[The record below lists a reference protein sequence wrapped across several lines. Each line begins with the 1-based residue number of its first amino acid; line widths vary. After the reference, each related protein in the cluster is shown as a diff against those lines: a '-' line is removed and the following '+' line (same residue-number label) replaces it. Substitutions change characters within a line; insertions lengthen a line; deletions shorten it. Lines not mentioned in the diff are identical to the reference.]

1 MSMDKIA
8 SLLVAVFCAFLLGHS
23 VGSSNARTAY
33 LGQEQKLQA
42 KLKIQEEAYLE
53 EISQH
58 IKTLQTLEA
67 SNDEAITSLNSRLL
81 SSQARE
87 SYYRELSETGAGGC
101 RELAEISTEYE
112 RNLTRGAL
120 VVRRLAET
128 SARIVRQNEA
138 LIGIIH
144 ADRQLVGE
152 R

>member
-1 MSMDKIA
+1 MDKLF
-8 SLLVAVFCAFLLGHS
+8 SLFVAVFCAFLLGHG

-33 LGQEQKLQA
+33 LEQEQKLQT
-42 KLKIQEEAYLE
+42 KLKSQEEAYLE

-87 SYYRELSETGAGGC
+87 SYYRELSETGASGC
-101 RELAEISTEYE
+101 GELAEISTDYE
-112 RNLTRGAL
+112 RNLTRGVAL
-120 VVRRLAET
+120 VGRFAEA
-128 SARIVRQNEA
+128 SESIIRQNEA